1 MNSYYD
7 HSTLKYF
14 VREKHNKNMI
24 FKIVSEKHLI
34 KC

>member
-1 MNSYYD
+1 MIIEI
-7 HSTLKYF
+7 LYF

>member
-1 MNSYYD
+1 MNIYYD
-7 HSTLKYF
+7 HF
-14 VREKHNKNMI
+14 VREKHNQNMI

>member
-1 MNSYYD
+1 MNIYYD
-7 HSTLKYF
+7 HWNF